1 MLSTN
6 AEGIEKCIR
15 WGNRC
20 SVGTTSEKEVE
31 KVQNFVE
38 ILQKTISC
46 NLVFYSSNLFFSRL
60 LSTWSLSISL
70 SLSLFSFSLGSVCLS
85 LSHTHTYTQSISL
98 LSFLSSSTI
107 VNFFFLSWNIH
118 GNVDYRR
125 QITKPRQNC
134 KVYKCYLIIVY
145 STYRSKFTGNT
156 GCQAPSRIRSPW
168 TGYRFLRISDSR
180 FPRSYRGRQAPW
192 EWQPCFRIGS
202 NSWVQTTKSPSS
214 SLGMDSCI
222 LHLPIDDSGQ

>member
-1 MLSTN
+1 M
-6 AEGIEKCIR
+6 
-15 WGNRC
+15 
-20 SVGTTSEKEVE
+20 
-31 KVQNFVE
+31 QNFVE

-46 NLVFYSSNLFFSRL
+46 NLVFYSSNLFFFSFTFYL
-60 LSTWSLSISL
+60 ISL
-70 SLSLFSFSLGSVCLS
+70 YLSFSVSLFFFSWQRLS

-156 GCQAPSRIRSPW
+156 GCQAPSRIRSP
-168 TGYRFLRISDSR
+168 
-180 FPRSYRGRQAPW
+180 
-192 EWQPCFRIGS
+192 
-202 NSWVQTTKSPSS
+202 
-214 SLGMDSCI
+214 
-222 LHLPIDDSGQ
+222 